1 MNRFYDALAALAVIL
16 TPVAMMTAFGW
27 SAYTAILAE
36 TGVPALAALSG
47 IATAAAIEVIGIVAG
62 ETALWFHGRNDRRW
76 MTAGAILALY
86 VVFGLVI
93 LRGSA
98 LMLLPLMAG
107 SVYAL
112 VGLRAQAARET
123 AAENGHNTAAM
134 EWEREQWRIRQA
146 DRTRV
151 KLAEVATSAST
162 EPAQSKTE
170 PAPSGQVCEDCG
182 KTFATVQA
190 LNAHRRFC
198 AGIPALNG
206 KVTQ

>member
-1 MNRFYDALAALAVIL
+1 MNRFYDALAALAVVL

-76 MTAGAILALY
+76 MAAGAILALY

-107 SVYAL
+107 SVYVL

-123 AAENGHNTAAM
+123 AAENGHEAAAM

-146 DRTRV
+146 DKTRV

-170 PAPSGQVCEDCG
+170 PAQSGQACEDCG
-182 KTFATVQA
+182 KAFATVQA

-198 AGIPALNG
+198 AGISALNG